1 MNKKK
6 ILIILRA
13 AFASRTAH
21 HVLSLLLT
29 GIMLGGIGLTLR
41 SDIEDIK
48 LYVQSVLD
56 RDPNYK
62 NLQDSVSDNMI
73 RGKIDIETEIVE
85 DEIKEE
91 SKTLVS
97 NDTKNGYDSY
107 TPSSSSSNNSNTSNN
122 TSSSNTSSSS
132 SSNNN
137 SSNNNNNDNSNSN
150 NSNSNNSNKQE
161 ETVDKSAF
169 NGKDAIISEGQ
180 PFNPM
185 NALQLYACD
194 ITGENIT
201 NSIVITENNV
211 DIYKPGVYNVKAS
224 IALKNGKTLDKK
236 FAVRVE
242 PTVLDLAVNDVK
254 ASKTELKKEEDYTM
268 NFAVNSSKSYIDVEK
283 VVINKKEYEVSKI
296 LEDEIERYSVNLM
309 APNKAGYESLKLQKV
324 IMSDKTVV
332 DIDKTVNINVL
343 KEDATLNNVIVED
356 ESNENN
362 ALKVSFNLKDVDNTI
377 SEPKICIYD
386 KDGNLVLEKPF
397 LKNKYSSYTKI
408 STKINLDKAG
418 IYTVKVLAN
427 KNDEAKEQTNEE
439 KSIELFSKEI
449 AVNMKA
455 VSDDEDMSLLPMNE
469 NYDDEGIE
477 AYSEDDESLLKSR
490 SKLTSDNEASLEN
503 RSRRPLYTLLPTSY
517 KEDNI
522 TEGKDDKEIDISITG
537 NIENDK
543 GQIKP
548 GTITIALPINTGFT
562 VNERGKVITPEIK
575 IENSGQDSVDIYAY
589 KFIDPNGTEGINI
602 TSEDSIVGKEQSI
615 SRKNLTL
622 SLSGQTTVYFK
633 SEMQEEGKTGMYED
647 PDLTRPVTSEVK
659 LLELNGQSSGKL
671 RLNGIAGKQKNGIDT
686 AISEKFILML
696 KIKRATN

>member
-6 ILIILRA
+6 ILVILRT

-41 SDIEDIK
+41 SDIENIR

-62 NLQDSVSDNMI
+62 NLQDSVSENMI
-73 RGKIDIETEIVE
+73 RGKIDIESQLVE
-85 DEIKEE
+85 DEAEE
-91 SKTLVS
+91 TKTLVS

-107 TPSSSSSNNSNTSNN
+107 TPSSSSSNSSNTSNN

-137 SSNNNNNDNSNSN
+137 SSNDNNNDNSNSN

-362 ALKVSFNLKDVDNTI
+362 ALKISFNLKDVDNTI

-439 KSIELFSKEI
+439 KVL
-449 AVNMKA
+449 
-455 VSDDEDMSLLPMNE
+455 
-469 NYDDEGIE
+469 NYF
-477 AYSEDDESLLKSR
+477 LK
-490 SKLTSDNEASLEN
+490 
-503 RSRRPLYTLLPTSY
+503 
-517 KEDNI
+517 
-522 TEGKDDKEIDISITG
+522 
-537 NIENDK
+537 
-543 GQIKP
+543 
-548 GTITIALPINTGFT
+548 
-562 VNERGKVITPEIK
+562 
-575 IENSGQDSVDIYAY
+575 
-589 KFIDPNGTEGINI
+589 
-602 TSEDSIVGKEQSI
+602 
-615 SRKNLTL
+615 
-622 SLSGQTTVYFK
+622 
-633 SEMQEEGKTGMYED
+633 
-647 PDLTRPVTSEVK
+647 K
-659 LLELNGQSSGKL
+659 LL
-671 RLNGIAGKQKNGIDT
+671 
-686 AISEKFILML
+686 
-696 KIKRATN
+696 

>member
-6 ILIILRA
+6 ILIILRT

-41 SDIEDIK
+41 SDIENIR

-62 NLQDSVSDNMI
+62 NLQDSVSENMI
-73 RGKIDIETEIVE
+73 RGKIDIESQLVE
-85 DEIKEE
+85 DEAEE
-91 SKTLVS
+91 TKTLVS

-107 TPSSSSSNNSNTSNN
+107 TPSSSSSNSSNASNN
-122 TSSSNTSSSS
+122 TSSSNTSGSS

-137 SSNNNNNDNSNSN
+137 SSSNNTNDNSNSN

-201 NSIVITENNV
+201 NSIIITENNV

-254 ASKTELKKEEDYTM
+254 ASKTELKKEENYTM

-283 VVINKKEYEVSKI
+283 VVINKKEYEVSKV

-343 KEDATLNNVIVED
+343 KEDATLNDVVVED
-356 ESNENN
+356 ESDGNNE
-362 ALKVSFNLKDVDNTI
+362 LKISFNLKDVDNTI

-386 KDGNLVLEKPF
+386 KDGNLVLENPF
-397 LKNKYSSYTKI
+397 SKSKYSSYTKV

-427 KNDEAKEQTNEE
+427 KNDEPKEQDNEE

-469 NYDDEGIE
+469 NYDEGIE
-477 AYSEDDESLLKSR
+477 SYSEANLNSVSNDEDIEGYSEDDTVNFRNILR
-490 SKLTSDNEASLEN
+490 AS
-503 RSRRPLYTLLPTSY
+503 SG
-517 KEDNI
+517 NI
-522 TEGKDDKEIDISITG
+522 TGSDTTEQKHDISITG
-537 NIENDK
+537 NVLNDK
-543 GQIKP
+543 GEMPSGTFQVVVPTTASFTVDKDGKFI
-548 GTITIALPINTGFT
+548 GTTITIRNQGYQNID
-562 VNERGKVITPEIK
+562 V
-575 IENSGQDSVDIYAY
+575 YAY
-589 KFIDPNGTEGINI
+589 KFIDVDKTEGINVKAKSEI
-602 TSEDSIVGKEQSI
+602 TERA
-615 SRKNLTL
+615 SRSDITL
-622 SLSGQTTVYFK
+622 NIQGNRNTAYFK
-633 SEMQEEGKTGMYED
+633 TED
-647 PDLTRPVTSEVK
+647 ISSTNSGIYQNP
-659 LLELNGQSSGKL
+659 ELNAPASSDGIKIL
-671 RLNGIAGKQKNGIDT
+671 EIASNSNGILNLQGQAGKAPLKTDT
-686 AISEKFILML
+686 AISNTFTLIL
-696 KIKRATN
+696 KIKKSTN

>member
-6 ILIILRA
+6 ILIILRT

-62 NLQDSVSDNMI
+62 NLQDLVSDNMI

-107 TPSSSSSNNSNTSNN
+107 TPSSSSSNSSNTSNN
-122 TSSSNTSSSS
+122 TFSSNTSSSS

-254 ASKTELKKEEDYTM
+254 VSKTELKKEEDYTM

-455 VSDDEDMSLLPMNE
+455 VSDDEDMNLLPMNE

-477 AYSEDDESLLKSR
+477 TYSEDDESLLKSR
-490 SKLTSDNEASLEN
+490 SKLTSDNETSLEN

-522 TEGKDDKEIDISITG
+522 TQGKDDKEIDISITG

-562 VNERGKVITPEIK
+562 VNERGEVITPEIK
-575 IENSGQDSVDIYAY
+575 IENSGQDAVDIYAY
-589 KFIDPNGTEGINI
+589 KFIDPNGTKGINI

>member
-6 ILIILRA
+6 ILIILRT

-41 SDIEDIK
+41 SDIENIR

-62 NLQDSVSDNMI
+62 NLQDSVSENMI
-73 RGKIDIETEIVE
+73 RGNIDIESQLVE
-85 DEIKEE
+85 DDTKEE

-107 TPSSSSSNNSNTSNN
+107 TPSSSSSNSSNTSNN

-296 LEDEIERYSVNLM
+296 LEDEIERYSVNLI

-386 KDGNLVLEKPF
+386 EDGNLVLEKPF

-455 VSDDEDMSLLPMNE
+455 VSDDEEMNLLPMNE
-469 NYDDEGIE
+469 NYDEDIE
-477 AYSEDDESLLKSR
+477 AYSEENLNSVSNDKELDGYSETDEVNFENILR
-490 SKLTSDNEASLEN
+490 TSN
-503 RSRRPLYTLLPTSY
+503 
-517 KEDNI
+517 K
-522 TEGKDDKEIDISITG
+522 KDDKTYNVTITGSIDNNKGESPSGTLQLTVPTSMAFIIDNKGNFKSSSITIKNNG
-537 NIENDK
+537 IDK
-543 GQIKP
+543 
-548 GTITIALPINTGFT
+548 
-562 VNERGKVITPEIK
+562 
-575 IENSGQDSVDIYAY
+575 VDVYAY
-589 KFIDPNGTEGINI
+589 KFIDNDGERNINI
-602 TSEDSIVGKEQSI
+602 RAMTEFSDNLNETSRNNLALYIYGNSDFAYLKTESIG
-615 SRKNLTL
+615 
-622 SLSGQTTVYFK
+622 
-633 SEMQEEGKTGMYED
+633 
-647 PDLTRPVTSEVK
+647 
-659 LLELNGQSSGKL
+659 SGKSGVYKDKAL
-671 RLNGIAGKQKNGIDT
+671 QISGDTDDGVKISTVGAGLSDELKLVGISGKRDIETDT
-686 AISEKFILML
+686 AIKNDFVLIL
-696 KIKRATN
+696 KVKKSTN

>member
-6 ILIILRA
+6 ILVILRT

-41 SDIEDIK
+41 SDIENIR

-62 NLQDSVSDNMI
+62 NLQDSVSDKMI
-73 RGKIDIETEIVE
+73 RGKIDIEKEIVE
-85 DEIKEE
+85 DEAEE
-91 SKTLVS
+91 TKTLVS

-107 TPSSSSSNNSNTSNN
+107 TPSSSSSNSSNTSNN
-122 TSSSNTSSSS
+122 NSSSNTSSSS

-254 ASKTELKKEEDYTM
+254 ASKTELKKEENYTM

-397 LKNKYSSYTKI
+397 LKNKYSSYTKVF
-408 STKINLDKAG
+408 TKINLDKAG

-455 VSDDEDMSLLPMNE
+455 VSDDEDMNLLPMNE

-477 AYSEDDESLLKSR
+477 AYSEGEEFYSR
-490 SKLTSDNEASLEN
+490 ARSIRDADTSVSISGNDSVEQQ
-503 RSRRPLYTLLPTSY
+503 
-517 KEDNI
+517 
-522 TEGKDDKEIDISITG
+522 ISITG
-537 NIENDK
+537 NIADEN
-543 GQIKP
+543 GIIKP
-548 GTITIALPINTGFT
+548 GVVQVTVPTRALFT
-562 VNERGKVITPEIK
+562 VDKDGDFVGSYINIK
-575 IENSGQDSVDIYAY
+575 NLGHEALDIYAY
-589 KFIDPNGTEGINI
+589 KFKDVTGESYINVKSEEYISTNSSDTARNNVSLKISGKWATAYLKTENLSSGNSGVYKNPQLDDMSTEGVKISTVNANSSDKLTLNGT
-602 TSEDSIVGKEQSI
+602 
-615 SRKNLTL
+615 
-622 SLSGQTTVYFK
+622 
-633 SEMQEEGKTGMYED
+633 
-647 PDLTRPVTSEVK
+647 
-659 LLELNGQSSGKL
+659 
-671 RLNGIAGKQKNGIDT
+671 AGKKTSNSDT
-686 AISEKFILML
+686 AISDTFTLIL
-696 KIKRATN
+696 KIKKSTN

>member
-6 ILIILRA
+6 ILIILRT

-62 NLQDSVSDNMI
+62 NLQDSVSENMI
-73 RGKIDIETEIVE
+73 RGNIDIESQLVE
-85 DEIKEE
+85 DDVKEE

-97 NDTKNGYDSY
+97 NDTKTGYDSY
-107 TPSSSSSNNSNTSNN
+107 TPSSSSSNSSNTSNN

-150 NSNSNNSNKQE
+150 NSNSNNNDKQE

-296 LEDEIERYSVNLM
+296 LEDEIERYSVNLI

-362 ALKVSFNLKDVDNTI
+362 ALKISFNLKDVDNTI

-386 KDGNLVLEKPF
+386 EDGNLVLEKPF
-397 LKNKYSSYTKI
+397 LKNKYSSYTKF

-469 NYDDEGIE
+469 NYDNEGIE
-477 AYSEDDESLLKSR
+477 AYSEDDEDLSLDRSR
-490 SKLTSDNEASLEN
+490 IS
-503 RSRRPLYTLLPTSY
+503 SRRPLYTLPSTSY
-517 KEDNI
+517 KEDEINAS
-522 TEGKDDKEIDISITG
+522 KNDKEIDISITG
-537 NIENDK
+537 NIENDR

-548 GTITIALPINTGFT
+548 GTITVEVPINTVFT
-562 VNERGKVITPEIK
+562 VTEKGQVIAPEIK
-575 IENSGQDSVDIYAY
+575 IQNNGQEAINIYAY
-589 KFIDPNGTEGINI
+589 KFIDLNGIEGINI
-602 TSEDSIVGKEQSI
+602 KPRNEITNNEQNVSRKELALSI
-615 SRKNLTL
+615 SGRK
-622 SLSGQTTVYFK
+622 TVYLK
-633 SEMQEEGKTGMYED
+633 SEMLEEGKTGIYED
-647 PDLTRPVTSEVK
+647 VNLTHEITSEIK
-659 LLELNGQSSGKL
+659 LLEIDGQSSDKL
-671 RLNGIAGKQKNGIDT
+671 KIQGIAGKRENGIHT
-686 AISEKFILML
+686 AIREKFILIL

>member
-6 ILIILRA
+6 ILIILRT

-62 NLQDSVSDNMI
+62 NLQDTVSENMI
-73 RGKIDIETEIVE
+73 RGKIDIESQLVE
-85 DEIKEE
+85 DEAEE
-91 SKTLVS
+91 TKTLVS

-107 TPSSSSSNNSNTSNN
+107 TPSSSSSNSSNTSNN

-150 NSNSNNSNKQE
+150 NSNSNNNDKQE

-268 NFAVNSSKSYIDVEK
+268 NFAVSSSKSYIDVEK
-283 VVINKKEYEVSKI
+283 VVINKKEYEVSKV

-343 KEDATLNNVIVED
+343 KEDATLNDVVVED
-356 ESNENN
+356 KSNGNN
-362 ALKVSFNLKDVDNTI
+362 ELKISFSLKDVDNTI

-386 KDGNLVLEKPF
+386 KDGNLVLENPF
-397 LKNKYSSYTKI
+397 SKSKYSSYTKV

-439 KSIELFSKEI
+439 KCIELFSKEI

-455 VSDDEDMSLLPMNE
+455 VSDDDEMNLLPMNE

-477 AYSEDDESLLKSR
+477 AYSEANLNSVSNDEDIEGYSEDDTVNFRNILR
-490 SKLTSDNEASLEN
+490 TSSA
-503 RSRRPLYTLLPTSY
+503 
-517 KEDNI
+517 NI
-522 TEGKDDKEIDISITG
+522 TGSDTTEQKHNISITG
-537 NIENDK
+537 NVLNDK
-543 GQIKP
+543 GEMPSGTFQVVVPTTASFTINEKGQFLTIPFTIK
-548 GTITIALPINTGFT
+548 
-562 VNERGKVITPEIK
+562 NEGYQNI
-575 IENSGQDSVDIYAY
+575 DIYAY
-589 KFIDPNGTEGINI
+589 KFIDVDKTEGINVKAKSEI
-602 TSEDSIVGKEQSI
+602 TERA
-615 SRKNLTL
+615 SRSDITL
-622 SLSGQTTVYFK
+622 NIQGNRNTAYFK
-633 SEMQEEGKTGMYED
+633 TED
-647 PDLTRPVTSEVK
+647 ISSTNSGIYQNP
-659 LLELNGQSSGKL
+659 ELNAPASSDGIKIL
-671 RLNGIAGKQKNGIDT
+671 EIASNSNGILNLQGQAGKAPLKTDT
-686 AISEKFILML
+686 AISNTFTLIL
-696 KIKRATN
+696 KIKKSTN

>member
-6 ILIILRA
+6 ILVILRT

-62 NLQDSVSDNMI
+62 NLQDSVSENMI
-73 RGKIDIETEIVE
+73 RGNIDIESQLVE
-85 DEIKEE
+85 DDTKEE

-97 NDTKNGYDSY
+97 NDTKTGYDSY
-107 TPSSSSSNNSNTSNN
+107 TPSSSSSNSSNTSNN

-137 SSNNNNNDNSNSN
+137 SSSNNANDNSNSN
-150 NSNSNNSNKQE
+150 NSNSNNNDKQE

-343 KEDATLNNVIVED
+343 KEDATLNNVVVED

-455 VSDDEDMSLLPMNE
+455 VSDDENMSLLPMNG
-469 NYDDEGIE
+469 NYDEDIQV
-477 AYSEDDESLLKSR
+477 YSKSNESKSLK
-490 SKLTSDNEASLEN
+490 TSN
-503 RSRRPLYTLLPTSY
+503 
-517 KEDNI
+517 K
-522 TEGKDDKEIDISITG
+522 KDDKTYNVTITGSIDNNKGESPSGTLQLTVPTSMAFIIDNKGNFKSSSITIKNNG
-537 NIENDK
+537 IDK
-543 GQIKP
+543 
-548 GTITIALPINTGFT
+548 
-562 VNERGKVITPEIK
+562 
-575 IENSGQDSVDIYAY
+575 VDVYAY
-589 KFIDPNGTEGINI
+589 KFIDNDGERNINI
-602 TSEDSIVGKEQSI
+602 RAMTEFSDNLDEI
-615 SRKNLTL
+615 SRNDLALYIYGNSKFAYLKTESIGSSNSGVYKDKALKILGDADDGVKISTVNPGL
-622 SLSGQTTVYFK
+622 SDEL
-633 SEMQEEGKTGMYED
+633 
-647 PDLTRPVTSEVK
+647 K
-659 LLELNGQSSGKL
+659 LVGISGKKD
-671 RLNGIAGKQKNGIDT
+671 IEIDT
-686 AISEKFILML
+686 AIKNDFVLIL
-696 KIKRATN
+696 KVKKSTN

>member
-6 ILIILRA
+6 ILIILRT

-41 SDIEDIK
+41 SDIENIR

-62 NLQDSVSDNMI
+62 NLQDSVSENMI
-73 RGKIDIETEIVE
+73 RGKIDIESQLVE
-85 DEIKEE
+85 DEAEE
-91 SKTLVS
+91 TKTLVS
-97 NDTKNGYDSY
+97 NDTKTGYDSY
-107 TPSSSSSNNSNTSNN
+107 TPSSSSSNSSNTSNN
-122 TSSSNTSSSS
+122 NSSSNTSS
-132 SSNNN
+132 
-137 SSNNNNNDNSNSN
+137 NNNNDNSNSN

-161 ETVDKSAF
+161 EIVDKSAF

-201 NSIVITENNV
+201 NSIVIAENNV

-386 KDGNLVLEKPF
+386 KDGNLVLEKTF

-408 STKINLDKAG
+408 STKINLDKSG

-439 KSIELFSKEI
+439 KSIELFSKDI
-449 AVNMKA
+449 AVNMKEICDE
-455 VSDDEDMSLLPMNE
+455 SDINILPLSLNEDNE
-469 NYDDEGIE
+469 QVLV
-477 AYSEDDESLLKSR
+477 YSENNETKNLRSVNSEESKTYNVTISGYIA
-490 SKLTSDNEASLEN
+490 DNE
-503 RSRRPLYTLLPTSY
+503 
-517 KEDNI
+517 
-522 TEGKDDKEIDISITG
+522 GKFP
-537 NIENDK
+537 
-543 GQIKP
+543 P
-548 GTITIALPINTGFT
+548 GTLQVT
-562 VNERGKVITPEIK
+562 VPTAASFVID
-575 IENSGQDSVDIYAY
+575 NSGNFKSSSIKVKNDGLDKVDVYAY
-589 KFIDPNGTEGINI
+589 KFIDNDGERNINI
-602 TSEDSIVGKEQSI
+602 KSVTEFYNDLNTIPRNDLALYIYGNEEFA
-615 SRKNLTL
+615 
-622 SLSGQTTVYFK
+622 YFK
-633 SEMQEEGKTGMYED
+633 SESIGAG
-647 PDLTRPVTSEVK
+647 
-659 LLELNGQSSGKL
+659 N
-671 RLNGIAGKQKNGIDT
+671 NGIYRDSALQISTNNSDGVKISTVNPGLSDELKFVGVPGKKEIETNT
-686 AISEKFILML
+686 AISNTFTLIL
-696 KIKRATN
+696 KIKKSTN

>member
-6 ILIILRA
+6 ILIILRT

-62 NLQDSVSDNMI
+62 NLQDSVSENMI
-73 RGKIDIETEIVE
+73 RGKIDIESQLVE
-85 DEIKEE
+85 DDAKEE
-91 SKTLVS
+91 NKTLVS

-107 TPSSSSSNNSNTSNN
+107 TPSSSSSNSSNTSNN

-254 ASKTELKKEEDYTM
+254 ASKSELKKEEDYTV

-296 LEDEIERYSVNLM
+296 LEDEIERYSVNLV

-343 KEDATLNNVIVED
+343 KEDATLNDVVVED
-356 ESNENN
+356 ESNGNN
-362 ALKVSFNLKDVDNTI
+362 ALKISFKLKDVDNII

-386 KDGNLVLEKPF
+386 EGGNLVLEKPF
-397 LKNKYSSYTKI
+397 SKNKYSSYTKV

-477 AYSEDDESLLKSR
+477 AYSEANLNSVSNDEDIEGYS
-490 SKLTSDNEASLEN
+490 
-503 RSRRPLYTLLPTSY
+503 
-517 KEDNI
+517 EDNTVNFRNILRTSSANI
-522 TEGKDDKEIDISITG
+522 TGSDTIEHEHKISITG
-537 NIENDK
+537 NIVSDTGEMPSGVLQVVVPTTASFRVNK
-543 GQIKP
+543 EGKFI
-548 GTITIALPINTGFT
+548 GTNITIKNKGYQNID
-562 VNERGKVITPEIK
+562 V
-575 IENSGQDSVDIYAY
+575 YAY
-589 KFIDPNGTEGINI
+589 KFIDVDGREGISVKPKSEVTDQSSRSDIAMNIYGNNGTAYFKTENVNEEKTGIYNEADLQTSSSSDGI
-602 TSEDSIVGKEQSI
+602 KISKILANSEDT
-615 SRKNLTL
+615 LTL
-622 SLSGQTTVYFK
+622 QG
-633 SEMQEEGKTGMYED
+633 E
-647 PDLTRPVTSEVK
+647 
-659 LLELNGQSSGKL
+659 
-671 RLNGIAGKQKNGIDT
+671 AGKKSNIDT
-686 AISEKFILML
+686 AISNTFTLIL
-696 KIKRATN
+696 KIKKSTN

>member
-6 ILIILRA
+6 ILIILRT

-41 SDIEDIK
+41 SDIENIR

-62 NLQDSVSDNMI
+62 NLQDSVSENMI
-73 RGKIDIETEIVE
+73 RGKIDIESQLVE
-85 DEIKEE
+85 DKAEE

-107 TPSSSSSNNSNTSNN
+107 TPSSSSSNSSNTSSN

-137 SSNNNNNDNSNSN
+137 FSSNNNNDNSNSN
-150 NSNSNNSNKQE
+150 NSNNNNNDKQE

-343 KEDATLNNVIVED
+343 KEDATLNDVVVED
-356 ESNENN
+356 KSNGNN
-362 ALKVSFNLKDVDNTI
+362 ALKISFSLKDVDNTI

-386 KDGNLVLEKPF
+386 KDGNLVLENPF
-397 LKNKYSSYTKI
+397 SKSKYSSYTKV

-427 KNDEAKEQTNEE
+427 KNDEPKEQDNEE

-455 VSDDEDMSLLPMNE
+455 VSDDEEMNLLPMNE

-477 AYSEDDESLLKSR
+477 AYSEANLNSVSNDEDIEGYSESDEVNFRNILR
-490 SKLTSDNEASLEN
+490 TSSG
-503 RSRRPLYTLLPTSY
+503 
-517 KEDNI
+517 NI
-522 TEGKDDKEIDISITG
+522 TGSDTTEQKHNISITG
-537 NIENDK
+537 NVLNDK
-543 GQIKP
+543 GEMPSGTFQVVVPTTASFTINEKGQFLTIPFTIK
-548 GTITIALPINTGFT
+548 
-562 VNERGKVITPEIK
+562 NEGYQNIDV
-575 IENSGQDSVDIYAY
+575 YAY
-589 KFIDPNGTEGINI
+589 KFIDVDGTSGINVKPK
-602 TSEDSIVGKEQSI
+602 SEINEQSSRSDIAMNI
-615 SRKNLTL
+615 SGNNSTAYFKTEDIDDEKTGVYNESNLQSSAGSNGIKVSKILAGSNDTLTL
-622 SLSGQTTVYFK
+622 HG
-633 SEMQEEGKTGMYED
+633 E
-647 PDLTRPVTSEVK
+647 
-659 LLELNGQSSGKL
+659 
-671 RLNGIAGKQKNGIDT
+671 AGKNSNIDT
-686 AISEKFILML
+686 AISNRFTLIL
-696 KIKRATN
+696 KIKKSTN

>member
-6 ILIILRA
+6 ILIILRT

-62 NLQDSVSDNMI
+62 NLQDSVSENMI
-73 RGKIDIETEIVE
+73 RGKIDIESQLVE
-85 DEIKEE
+85 DEAEE
-91 SKTLVS
+91 TKTLVS

-107 TPSSSSSNNSNTSNN
+107 TPSSSSSNSSNTSNN

-150 NSNSNNSNKQE
+150 NSNSNNNDKQE

-268 NFAVNSSKSYIDVEK
+268 NFAVSSSKSYIDVEK

-343 KEDATLNNVIVED
+343 KEDATLNDVVVED
-356 ESNENN
+356 KSNGNN
-362 ALKVSFNLKDVDNTI
+362 ELKISFSLKDVDNTI

-386 KDGNLVLEKPF
+386 KDGNLVLENPF
-397 LKNKYSSYTKI
+397 SKSKYSSYTKV

-418 IYTVKVLAN
+418 IYTVKILAN
-427 KNDEAKEQTNEE
+427 RNDDSEKYINELN
-439 KSIELFSKEI
+439 SVELFSKDI
-449 AVNMKA
+449 AINMKE
-455 VSDDEDMSLLPMNE
+455 VLDEEDINILPLSLNEDNKQVLVYSENNETKNLRSVNKEESKTYNVTISGYVANNNGEFPPGTLQLTIPTAASFVIDNSGNFKSSSIKVKNDGLDKVDVYAYRFIDNDGERNLDIKSMSLFNE
-469 NYDDEGIE
+469 PLNIPRNNLALYIYGN
-477 AYSEDDESLLKSR
+477 AES
-490 SKLTSDNEASLEN
+490 A
-503 RSRRPLYTLLPTSY
+503 
-517 KEDNI
+517 
-522 TEGKDDKEIDISITG
+522 
-537 NIENDK
+537 
-543 GQIKP
+543 
-548 GTITIALPINTGFT
+548 
-562 VNERGKVITPEIK
+562 
-575 IENSGQDSVDIYAY
+575 
-589 KFIDPNGTEGINI
+589 
-602 TSEDSIVGKEQSI
+602 
-615 SRKNLTL
+615 
-622 SLSGQTTVYFK
+622 YFK
-633 SEMQEEGKTGMYED
+633 SESIG
-647 PDLTRPVTSEVK
+647 
-659 LLELNGQSSGKL
+659 SGN
-671 RLNGIAGKQKNGIDT
+671 NGIYRDSALQISTNGSDGVKISTVNPGVSDELKFVGVPGRKEIETDT
-686 AISEKFILML
+686 AMSNTFTLIL
-696 KIKRATN
+696 KVKKSTN

>member
-6 ILIILRA
+6 ILIILRT

-41 SDIEDIK
+41 SDIKDIK

-62 NLQDSVSDNMI
+62 NVQESVSDKMI
-73 RGKIDIETEIVE
+73 RGKIDIEKEIVE

-97 NDTKNGYDSY
+97 NDTKTGYDSY
-107 TPSSSSSNNSNTSNN
+107 TPSSSSSNSSNTSNN

-150 NSNSNNSNKQE
+150 NSNSNNNDKQE

-296 LEDEIERYSVNLM
+296 IEDEIERYSVNLV

-362 ALKVSFNLKDVDNTI
+362 ALKISFNLKDVDNTI

-386 KDGNLVLEKPF
+386 EDGNLVLEKPF

-439 KSIELFSKEI
+439 KGIELFSKEI

-455 VSDDEDMSLLPMNE
+455 VSDDEEMNLLPMNE
-469 NYDDEGIE
+469 NYNEDIE
-477 AYSEDDESLLKSR
+477 AYSEGEEFYSR
-490 SKLTSDNEASLEN
+490 ARSIRAADTSVSISGNDSVEQQ
-503 RSRRPLYTLLPTSY
+503 
-517 KEDNI
+517 
-522 TEGKDDKEIDISITG
+522 ISITG
-537 NIENDK
+537 NIADEN
-543 GQIKP
+543 GIIKP
-548 GTITIALPINTGFT
+548 GVVQVTVPTRALFT
-562 VNERGKVITPEIK
+562 VDKDGKFVGSYINIK
-575 IENSGQDSVDIYAY
+575 NSGYEALDIYAY
-589 KFIDPNGTEGINI
+589 KFKDVTGESYINVKSEEDISTNSSNTTRNNVSLKISGKWATAYLKTENLSSGNSGIYKNPQLADMSTEGVKISTVNANSSDKLTLNGT
-602 TSEDSIVGKEQSI
+602 
-615 SRKNLTL
+615 
-622 SLSGQTTVYFK
+622 
-633 SEMQEEGKTGMYED
+633 
-647 PDLTRPVTSEVK
+647 
-659 LLELNGQSSGKL
+659 
-671 RLNGIAGKQKNGIDT
+671 AGKKTSNSDT
-686 AISEKFILML
+686 AISDTFTLIL
-696 KIKRATN
+696 KIKKSTN

>member
-6 ILIILRA
+6 ILIILRT

-21 HVLSLLLT
+21 HALSLLIT
-29 GIMLGGIGLTLR
+29 AIMLGGIGLTLR

-62 NLQDSVSDNMI
+62 NLQDSVSENMI
-73 RGKIDIETEIVE
+73 RGKIDIESQLVE
-85 DEIKEE
+85 DDAKEE
-91 SKTLVS
+91 NKTLVS

-107 TPSSSSSNNSNTSNN
+107 TPSSSSSNSSNTSNN
-122 TSSSNTSSSS
+122 TSSSNTSSST

-137 SSNNNNNDNSNSN
+137 SSSNNNNDNSNSN
-150 NSNSNNSNKQE
+150 NSNNNNNDKQE

-296 LEDEIERYSVNLM
+296 LEDEIERYSVNLI

-362 ALKVSFNLKDVDNTI
+362 ALKISFNLKDVDNTI

-386 KDGNLVLEKPF
+386 EDGNLVLEKPF

-427 KNDEAKEQTNEE
+427 KNDEVKGQTNEE

-449 AVNMKA
+449 AVNMKS

-469 NYDDEGIE
+469 NYDEGIE
-477 AYSEDDESLLKSR
+477 AYSEANLNSVSNDEDVEEYLEDDTVNFRNILR
-490 SKLTSDNEASLEN
+490 AS
-503 RSRRPLYTLLPTSY
+503 SG
-517 KEDNI
+517 NI
-522 TEGKDDKEIDISITG
+522 TGSDAIEHEHKISITG
-537 NIENDK
+537 NIVSDTGEMPSGVLQVVVPTTASFSVNK
-543 GQIKP
+543 EGQFI
-548 GTITIALPINTGFT
+548 GTNITIKNQGHQNID
-562 VNERGKVITPEIK
+562 V
-575 IENSGQDSVDIYAY
+575 YAY
-589 KFIDPNGTEGINI
+589 KFIDVDGREGISVKPKSEVTEQASRSDIAMNIYGNNGTAYFKTENVNEEKTGIYNEADLQ
-602 TSEDSIVGKEQSI
+602 TSSSSDGIKI
-615 SRKNLTL
+615 SRISANSQEVLTL
-622 SLSGQTTVYFK
+622 QG
-633 SEMQEEGKTGMYED
+633 E
-647 PDLTRPVTSEVK
+647 
-659 LLELNGQSSGKL
+659 
-671 RLNGIAGKQKNGIDT
+671 AGKNSNIDT
-686 AISEKFILML
+686 AISNTFTLIL
-696 KIKRATN
+696 KIKKSTN

>member
-6 ILIILRA
+6 ILIILRT

-62 NLQDSVSDNMI
+62 NLQDSVSENMI
-73 RGKIDIETEIVE
+73 RGKIDIESQLVE
-85 DEIKEE
+85 DDAKEE

-97 NDTKNGYDSY
+97 NDTKTGYDSY
-107 TPSSSSSNNSNTSNN
+107 TPSSSSSNSSNTSNN

-150 NSNSNNSNKQE
+150 NSNSNNNDKQE

-283 VVINKKEYEVSKI
+283 VVINKNEYEVKKVF
-296 LEDEIERYSVNLM
+296 EDDIERYSVDLV
-309 APNKAGYESLKLQKV
+309 APDKAGNDVLKLQKV
-324 IMSDKTVV
+324 IMSDKTIV
-332 DIDKTVNINVL
+332 DVDKVVNINVL
-343 KEDATLNNVIVED
+343 KEDATLNDVIIKD
-356 ESNENN
+356 ESDENN
-362 ALKVSFNLKDVDNTI
+362 TIGISFDLKDIDNTI
-377 SEPKICIYD
+377 KEPKICIYD
-386 KDGNLVLEKPF
+386 EENNLVLEKKF
-397 LKNKYSSYTKI
+397 LKSKYSSTTKV
-408 STKINLDKAG
+408 STKVNLNKAG
-418 IYTVKVLAN
+418 IYTVKILAN
-427 KNDEAKEQTNEE
+427 KNDDSEKYINELN
-439 KSIELFSKEI
+439 SVELFSKNI
-449 AVNMKA
+449 AVNMKEICDKTDINILPLSLNA
-455 VSDDEDMSLLPMNE
+455 SDEQIS
-469 NYDDEGIE
+469 
-477 AYSEDDESLLKSR
+477 AYSEDEESSSNAR
-490 SKLTSDNEASLEN
+490 SIRPSDKNVSISGNDSVEHQ
-503 RSRRPLYTLLPTSY
+503 
-517 KEDNI
+517 
-522 TEGKDDKEIDISITG
+522 ISITG
-537 NIENDK
+537 NIADEN
-543 GQIKP
+543 GVIKP
-548 GTITIALPINTGFT
+548 GVVQVTVPTKALFT
-562 VNERGKVITPEIK
+562 VDKDGNFVGSYINIK
-575 IENSGQDSVDIYAY
+575 NSGHESVDVYAY
-589 KFIDPNGTEGINI
+589 KFKDVTGERYINVKSENDISTNSRDTTRNNVSLKISGKWSTAYFKTEKLGSENSGVYKNPQLTDMSTEGVKISTVNSNSTDKLTLNGT
-602 TSEDSIVGKEQSI
+602 
-615 SRKNLTL
+615 
-622 SLSGQTTVYFK
+622 
-633 SEMQEEGKTGMYED
+633 
-647 PDLTRPVTSEVK
+647 
-659 LLELNGQSSGKL
+659 
-671 RLNGIAGKQKNGIDT
+671 AGKKTSNSDT
-686 AISEKFILML
+686 AISDTFTLIL
-696 KIKRATN
+696 KIKKSTN

>member
-6 ILIILRA
+6 ILIILRT

-41 SDIEDIK
+41 SDIEEVK

-62 NLQDSVSDNMI
+62 NLQDSVSENMI
-73 RGKIDIETEIVE
+73 RGNIDIESQLVE
-85 DEIKEE
+85 DDAKEE
-91 SKTLVS
+91 GKTLVS
-97 NDTKNGYDSY
+97 NDTKTGYDSY
-107 TPSSSSSNNSNTSNN
+107 TPSTSSSN
-122 TSSSNTSSSS
+122 SSNTSSSSSSNSSNTSSNS

-150 NSNSNNSNKQE
+150 NSNNNNNDKQE

-296 LEDEIERYSVNLM
+296 LEDEIERYSVNLV

-343 KEDATLNNVIVED
+343 KEDATLNDVVVED
-356 ESNENN
+356 ESNGNN
-362 ALKVSFNLKDVDNTI
+362 ALKISFNLKDVDNTI

-397 LKNKYSSYTKI
+397 SKNKYSSYTKL

-455 VSDDEDMSLLPMNE
+455 VSDDEEMNLLPMNE
-469 NYDDEGIE
+469 NYDEGIE
-477 AYSEDDESLLKSR
+477 AYSEANLNSVSNDEDIEGYSE
-490 SKLTSDNEASLEN
+490 SDEVNFRNILRAS
-503 RSRRPLYTLLPTSY
+503 SG
-517 KEDNI
+517 NI
-522 TEGKDDKEIDISITG
+522 TGSDTTEQKHNISITG
-537 NIENDK
+537 NVLNDK
-543 GQIKP
+543 GEMPSGTFQVVVPTTASFTVDKDGKFI
-548 GTITIALPINTGFT
+548 GTTITIRNQGYQNID
-562 VNERGKVITPEIK
+562 V
-575 IENSGQDSVDIYAY
+575 YAY
-589 KFIDPNGTEGINI
+589 KFIDVDGSEGINVKPKSEVTDQSSRSNVEMNI
-602 TSEDSIVGKEQSI
+602 LGNNSTAYFKTEDKTSSNSGIYQNPELTTPASSDGIKI
-615 SRKNLTL
+615 SRISANSQDVLTL
-622 SLSGQTTVYFK
+622 QG
-633 SEMQEEGKTGMYED
+633 E
-647 PDLTRPVTSEVK
+647 
-659 LLELNGQSSGKL
+659 
-671 RLNGIAGKQKNGIDT
+671 AGKNSNIDT
-686 AISEKFILML
+686 AISNTFTLIL
-696 KIKRATN
+696 KIKKSTN

>member
-6 ILIILRA
+6 ILVILRT

-62 NLQDSVSDNMI
+62 NLQDSVSENMI
-73 RGKIDIETEIVE
+73 RGKIDIESQLVE
-85 DEIKEE
+85 DDAKEE

-97 NDTKNGYDSY
+97 NDTKTGYDSY
-107 TPSSSSSNNSNTSNN
+107 TPSSSSSNSSNTSNN
-122 TSSSNTSSSS
+122 ISSSNTSSSS

-150 NSNSNNSNKQE
+150 NSNSNNNDKQE

-343 KEDATLNNVIVED
+343 KEDATLNDVVVED
-356 ESNENN
+356 ESNGNN

-439 KSIELFSKEI
+439 KGIELFSKEI

-455 VSDDEDMSLLPMNE
+455 VSDDEDMNLLPMNE
-469 NYDDEGIE
+469 NYDEDIE
-477 AYSEDDESLLKSR
+477 AYSEANLNLVSNDEDIEGYSEDDTVNFRNILR
-490 SKLTSDNEASLEN
+490 AS
-503 RSRRPLYTLLPTSY
+503 SG
-517 KEDNI
+517 NI
-522 TEGKDDKEIDISITG
+522 TGSDTTEQKHNISITG
-537 NIENDK
+537 NVLNDK
-543 GQIKP
+543 GEMP
-548 GTITIALPINTGFT
+548 SGTFQVVVPTTASFT
-562 VNERGKVITPEIK
+562 VNEKGQFLTIPFTIK
-575 IENSGQDSVDIYAY
+575 NEGYQNIDVYAY
-589 KFIDPNGTEGINI
+589 KFIDVDGTAGINVKPK
-602 TSEDSIVGKEQSI
+602 SEINEESSRSDIAMSISGNNKTAYFKTENVSEERTGIYNEQSLQTSSSNDGIKI
-615 SRKNLTL
+615 SSISAKSKDTLTL
-622 SLSGQTTVYFK
+622 HG
-633 SEMQEEGKTGMYED
+633 E
-647 PDLTRPVTSEVK
+647 
-659 LLELNGQSSGKL
+659 
-671 RLNGIAGKQKNGIDT
+671 AGKNSNIDT
-686 AISEKFILML
+686 AISNIFTLIL
-696 KIKRATN
+696 KIKKSTN

>member
-6 ILIILRA
+6 ILIILRT

-41 SDIEDIK
+41 SDIENIR

-62 NLQDSVSDNMI
+62 NLQDSVSENMI
-73 RGKIDIETEIVE
+73 RGKIDIESQLVE
-85 DEIKEE
+85 DEAEE
-91 SKTLVS
+91 TKTLVS

-107 TPSSSSSNNSNTSNN
+107 TPSSSSSNSSNTSNN

-283 VVINKKEYEVSKI
+283 VVINKKEYEVSKV

-343 KEDATLNNVIVED
+343 KEDATLNDVVVED
-356 ESNENN
+356 KSNGNN
-362 ALKVSFNLKDVDNTI
+362 ELKISFSLKDVDNTI

-386 KDGNLVLEKPF
+386 KDGNLVLENPF
-397 LKNKYSSYTKI
+397 SKSKYSSYTKV

-418 IYTVKVLAN
+418 IYTVKILAN
-427 KNDEAKEQTNEE
+427 RNDDSEKYINELN
-439 KSIELFSKEI
+439 SVELFSKDI
-449 AVNMKA
+449 AINMKE
-455 VSDDEDMSLLPMNE
+455 VLDEEDINILPLSLNEDNKQVLVYSENNETKNLRSVNKEESKTYNVTISGYVANNNGEFPPGTLQLTIPTAASFVIDNSGNFKSSSIKVKNDGLDKVDVYAYRFIDNDGERNLDIKSMSLFNE
-469 NYDDEGIE
+469 PLNIPRNNLALYIYGN
-477 AYSEDDESLLKSR
+477 AES
-490 SKLTSDNEASLEN
+490 A
-503 RSRRPLYTLLPTSY
+503 
-517 KEDNI
+517 
-522 TEGKDDKEIDISITG
+522 
-537 NIENDK
+537 
-543 GQIKP
+543 
-548 GTITIALPINTGFT
+548 
-562 VNERGKVITPEIK
+562 
-575 IENSGQDSVDIYAY
+575 
-589 KFIDPNGTEGINI
+589 
-602 TSEDSIVGKEQSI
+602 
-615 SRKNLTL
+615 
-622 SLSGQTTVYFK
+622 YFK
-633 SEMQEEGKTGMYED
+633 SESIG
-647 PDLTRPVTSEVK
+647 
-659 LLELNGQSSGKL
+659 SGN
-671 RLNGIAGKQKNGIDT
+671 NGIYRDSALQISTNGSDGVKISTVNPGVSDELKFVGVPGRKEIETDT
-686 AISEKFILML
+686 AMSNTFTLIL
-696 KIKRATN
+696 KVKKSTN

>member
-6 ILIILRA
+6 ILIILRT

-62 NLQDSVSDNMI
+62 NLQDSVSENMI
-73 RGKIDIETEIVE
+73 RGNIDIESQLVE
-85 DEIKEE
+85 ADAKEE

-97 NDTKNGYDSY
+97 NDTKTGYDSY
-107 TPSSSSSNNSNTSNN
+107 TPSSSSSNSSNTSNN

-254 ASKTELKKEEDYTM
+254 VSKTELKKEEDYTM

-343 KEDATLNNVIVED
+343 KEDATLNDVVIKD
-356 ESNENN
+356 ENDENN
-362 ALKVSFNLKDVDNTI
+362 TIGISFDLKDVDNTI
-377 SEPKICIYD
+377 KEPKICIYD
-386 KDGNLVLEKPF
+386 EEHNLVLEQKF
-397 LKNKYSSYTKI
+397 SKSKYSSYTKV
-408 STKINLDKAG
+408 STKVNLNKAG
-418 IYTVKVLAN
+418 IYTIKILAN
-427 KNDEAKEQTNEE
+427 KNYDSEKYIDESN
-439 KSIELFSKEI
+439 SIELFSKDI
-449 AVNMKA
+449 AVNIKEIG
-455 VSDDEDMSLLPMNE
+455 DEADINILPLSLNNNNE
-469 NYDDEGIE
+469 QISV
-477 AYSEDDESLLKSR
+477 YSEEQESSSNAR
-490 SKLTSDNEASLEN
+490 SIRPSDKNVSI
-503 RSRRPLYTLLPTSY
+503 S
-517 KEDNI
+517 
-522 TEGKDDKEIDISITG
+522 GIDSVEHQISITG
-537 NIENDK
+537 NIADEN
-543 GQIKP
+543 GVIKP
-548 GTITIALPINTGFT
+548 GVVQVTVPTKAGFT
-562 VNERGKVITPEIK
+562 VDKDGDFTAPVIK
-575 IENSGQDSVDIYAY
+575 IKNNGQEAVDIYVY
-589 KFIDPNGTEGINI
+589 KFVDTNGTNGINIESESNITENIGTKSRNNISLNIVGTEATAYFKSKSLEDSESGVYKDPDLREETTEGIRVLKVYG
-602 TSEDSIVGKEQSI
+602 DSTG
-615 SRKNLTL
+615 NLTL
-622 SLSGQTTVYFK
+622 N
-633 SEMQEEGKTGMYED
+633 GK
-647 PDLTRPVTSEVK
+647 
-659 LLELNGQSSGKL
+659 
-671 RLNGIAGKQKNGIDT
+671 AGKAPLKTDT
-686 AISEKFILML
+686 AISDRFTLIL
-696 KIKRATN
+696 KIKKSTN

>member
-6 ILIILRA
+6 ILIVLRT

-41 SDIEDIK
+41 SDIENIR

-62 NLQDSVSDNMI
+62 NLQDSVSENMI
-73 RGKIDIETEIVE
+73 RGKIDIESQLVE
-85 DEIKEE
+85 DEAEE
-91 SKTLVS
+91 TKTLVS

-107 TPSSSSSNNSNTSNN
+107 TPSSSSSNSSNTSNN

-224 IALKNGKTLDKK
+224 IALKSGKTLDKK

-268 NFAVNSSKSYIDVEK
+268 NFAINSSKSYIDVEK

-362 ALKVSFNLKDVDNTI
+362 ALKISFNLKDVDNTI

-386 KDGNLVLEKPF
+386 KDGNLVLENPF
-397 LKNKYSSYTKI
+397 SKNKYSSYTKI

-427 KNDEAKEQTNEE
+427 KNDDSEKYINEVNI
-439 KSIELFSKEI
+439 IELFSKDI
-449 AVNMKA
+449 VVNMKEICDE
-455 VSDDEDMSLLPMNE
+455 SDINILPLSLNEDNE
-469 NYDDEGIE
+469 QVLV
-477 AYSEDDESLLKSR
+477 YSEN
-490 SKLTSDNEASLEN
+490 NEAKNL
-503 RSRRPLYTLLPTSY
+503 RSVNKEESKTYNVNISGYVANNNGEFPSGTLQVTVPTIATFVI
-517 KEDNI
+517 DN
-522 TEGKDDKEIDISITG
+522 
-537 NIENDK
+537 K
-543 GQIKP
+543 GDFKSTP
-548 GTITIALPINTGFT
+548 ITIKNNGLD
-562 VNERGKVITPEIK
+562 KV
-575 IENSGQDSVDIYAY
+575 DVYAY
-589 KFIDPNGTEGINI
+589 KFIDNDGEGNINI
-602 TSEDSIVGKEQSI
+602 KSVTEFYNDLNTLPRNNLALRIYGNSESA
-615 SRKNLTL
+615 
-622 SLSGQTTVYFK
+622 YFK
-633 SEMQEEGKTGMYED
+633 SESIGSGNNGVYRDSALQISTNGSDG
-647 PDLTRPVTSEVK
+647 VK
-659 LLELNGQSSGKL
+659 ISTVNPGLSDELKFVGVSGK
-671 RLNGIAGKQKNGIDT
+671 NDMETNT
-686 AISEKFILML
+686 AISNTFTLIL
-696 KIKRATN
+696 KIKKSTN

>member
-6 ILIILRA
+6 ILIILRT

-41 SDIEDIK
+41 SDIENIR

-97 NDTKNGYDSY
+97 NDTKTGYDSY
-107 TPSSSSSNNSNTSNN
+107 TPSSSSSNSSNTSNN

-150 NSNSNNSNKQE
+150 NSNSNNNDKQE

-194 ITGENIT
+194 VTGENIT

-296 LEDEIERYSVNLM
+296 LEDEIERYSVNLV

-343 KEDATLNNVIVED
+343 KEDATLNDVVVED
-356 ESNENN
+356 KSNGNN
-362 ALKVSFNLKDVDNTI
+362 ALKISFSLKDVDNTI

-386 KDGNLVLEKPF
+386 EDGNLVLENPF
-397 LKNKYSSYTKI
+397 SKSKYSSYTKI

-427 KNDEAKEQTNEE
+427 KNDEAKEQINEE

-477 AYSEDDESLLKSR
+477 TYSEDDESLLKSR

-503 RSRRPLYTLLPTSY
+503 RSRRPLYTLPPTSY

-548 GTITIALPINTGFT
+548 GTITIALPINTVFT
-562 VNERGKVITPEIK
+562 VNERGEVITPEIK
-575 IENSGQDSVDIYAY
+575 IENSGQDAVDIYAY
-589 KFIDPNGTEGINI
+589 KFIDQNGTEGINI
-602 TSEDSIVGKEQSI
+602 TSKNNIVGNEENM

-633 SEMQEEGKTGMYED
+633 SEMQEEGKTGMYKD
-647 PDLTRPVTSEVK
+647 PDLTTRVTSEVK
-659 LLELNGQSSGKL
+659 LLELNGQSSDKL
-671 RLNGIAGKQKNGIDT
+671 RLNGIAGKQESGIDT
-686 AISEKFILML
+686 AISENFILML

>member
-6 ILIILRA
+6 ILIILRT

-41 SDIEDIK
+41 SDIENIR

-62 NLQDSVSDNMI
+62 NLQDSVSENMI
-73 RGKIDIETEIVE
+73 RGKIDIESQLVE
-85 DEIKEE
+85 DKAEE

-107 TPSSSSSNNSNTSNN
+107 TPSSSSSNSSNTSNN

-137 SSNNNNNDNSNSN
+137 NDNSNSN
-150 NSNSNNSNKQE
+150 NSNNNNNDKQE

-283 VVINKKEYEVSKI
+283 VVINKKEYKVSKI

-343 KEDATLNNVIVED
+343 KEDATLNDVVVEE
-356 ESNENN
+356 ESNGNN
-362 ALKVSFNLKDVDNTI
+362 ALKISFKLKDVDNTI

-386 KDGNLVLEKPF
+386 KDGNLVLENPF
-397 LKNKYSSYTKI
+397 SKSKYSSYTKV

-455 VSDDEDMSLLPMNE
+455 VSDDEDMNLLPMNA
-469 NYDDEGIE
+469 NYNEDIE
-477 AYSEDDESLLKSR
+477 AYSEANLNLVSNDKELDKYSEDDTVNFENILRTSNKD
-490 SKLTSDNEASLEN
+490 LTINIGSNQH
-503 RSRRPLYTLLPTSY
+503 
-517 KEDNI
+517 KINI
-522 TEGKDDKEIDISITG
+522 TGKVADK
-537 NIENDK
+537 K
-543 GQIKP
+543 GEIKP
-548 GTITIALPINTGFT
+548 GTLQIVVPTIASFT
-562 VNERGKVITPEIK
+562 VDKYGEFTAPIIK
-575 IENSGQDSVDIYAY
+575 IQNNGEEAVDIYVY
-589 KFIDPNGTEGINI
+589 KFSDSNGANGIDIKSEKSITDNI
-602 TSEDSIVGKEQSI
+602 PRSEISLSI
-615 SRKNLTL
+615 S
-622 SLSGQTTVYFK
+622 GDTTAYFK
-633 SEMQEEGKTGMYED
+633 SESLGDVKSGVYIDQNLEKESTEGIKVLKIFGNSTGN
-647 PDLTRPVTSEVK
+647 LK
-659 LLELNGQSSGKL
+659 FNGKSGKAAL
-671 RLNGIAGKQKNGIDT
+671 KTDT
-686 AISEKFILML
+686 AISDRFTLIL
-696 KIKRATN
+696 KIKKSTN

>member
-6 ILIILRA
+6 ILIILRT

-41 SDIEDIK
+41 SDIENIR

-62 NLQDSVSDNMI
+62 NLQDSVSENMI
-73 RGKIDIETEIVE
+73 RGKIDIESQLVE
-85 DEIKEE
+85 DKAEE

-107 TPSSSSSNNSNTSNN
+107 TPSSSSSNSSNTSNN

-150 NSNSNNSNKQE
+150 NSNNNNNDKQE

-254 ASKTELKKEEDYTM
+254 ASKTELKKEENYTM

-332 DIDKTVNINVL
+332 DIDKTLNINVL

-362 ALKVSFNLKDVDNTI
+362 ALKISFNLKDVDNTI

-397 LKNKYSSYTKI
+397 SKSKYSSYTKV

-418 IYTVKVLAN
+418 IYTVKILAN
-427 KNDEAKEQTNEE
+427 RNDDSEKYINELN
-439 KSIELFSKEI
+439 SVELFSKDI
-449 AVNMKA
+449 AINMKE
-455 VSDDEDMSLLPMNE
+455 VLDEEDINILPLSLNEDNKQVLVYSENNETKNLRSVNKEESKTYNVTISGYVANNNGEFPPGTLQLTIPTAASFVIDNSGNFKSSSIKVKNDGLDKVDVYAYRFIDNDGERNLDIKSMSLFNE
-469 NYDDEGIE
+469 PLNIPRNNLALYIYGN
-477 AYSEDDESLLKSR
+477 AES
-490 SKLTSDNEASLEN
+490 A
-503 RSRRPLYTLLPTSY
+503 
-517 KEDNI
+517 
-522 TEGKDDKEIDISITG
+522 
-537 NIENDK
+537 
-543 GQIKP
+543 
-548 GTITIALPINTGFT
+548 
-562 VNERGKVITPEIK
+562 
-575 IENSGQDSVDIYAY
+575 
-589 KFIDPNGTEGINI
+589 
-602 TSEDSIVGKEQSI
+602 
-615 SRKNLTL
+615 
-622 SLSGQTTVYFK
+622 YFK
-633 SEMQEEGKTGMYED
+633 SESIG
-647 PDLTRPVTSEVK
+647 
-659 LLELNGQSSGKL
+659 SGN
-671 RLNGIAGKQKNGIDT
+671 NGIYRDSALQISTNGSDGVKISTVNPGVSDELKFVGVPGRKEIETDT
-686 AISEKFILML
+686 AMSNTFTLIL
-696 KIKRATN
+696 KVKKSTN

>member
-6 ILIILRA
+6 ILIILRT

-41 SDIEDIK
+41 SDIEGIK

-73 RGKIDIETEIVE
+73 RGKFDIETEIVE

-91 SKTLVS
+91 DKTLVS
-97 NDTKNGYDSY
+97 NDTKTGYDSY
-107 TPSSSSSNNSNTSNN
+107 TPSSSSSNSSNTSNN

-254 ASKTELKKEEDYTM
+254 VSKTELKKEEDYTM

-283 VVINKKEYEVSKI
+283 VVINKKEYEVSKV

-386 KDGNLVLEKPF
+386 EDGNLVLEKPF

-490 SKLTSDNEASLEN
+490 SKLTSDNETSLGN
-503 RSRRPLYTLLPTSY
+503 RSRRPLYTLPPTSY

-548 GTITIALPINTGFT
+548 GTITIALPINTVFT
-562 VNERGKVITPEIK
+562 VNERGQVIVPDIK
-575 IENSGQDSVDIYAY
+575 IENNGQDPIDIYAY
-589 KFIDPNGTEGINI
+589 KFMDPNGEKGINI
-602 TSEDSIVGKEQSI
+602 TSKDSIVGNEKNI

-622 SLSGQTTVYFK
+622 SMSGRTTVYFK
-633 SEMQEEGKTGMYED
+633 SEKLEEGKTGIYED
-647 PDLTRPVTSEVK
+647 ENLTKPIRSEVK
-659 LLELNGQSSGKL
+659 ILELNGQSSDRL
-671 RLNGIAGKQKNGIDT
+671 RLDGIAGKQENGIDT
-686 AISEKFILML
+686 AIRENFILIL

>member
-6 ILIILRA
+6 ILIILRT

-62 NLQDSVSDNMI
+62 NLQDSVSENMI
-73 RGKIDIETEIVE
+73 RGKIDIESQLVE
-85 DEIKEE
+85 NDEKEE

-107 TPSSSSSNNSNTSNN
+107 TPSSSSSNSSNTSNN

-283 VVINKKEYEVSKI
+283 VVINKKEYEVSKV

-343 KEDATLNNVIVED
+343 KEDATLNDVVVED
-356 ESNENN
+356 KSNGNN
-362 ALKVSFNLKDVDNTI
+362 ELKISFSLKDVDNTI

-386 KDGNLVLEKPF
+386 KDGNLVLENPF
-397 LKNKYSSYTKI
+397 SKSKYSSYTKV

-418 IYTVKVLAN
+418 IYTVKILAN
-427 KNDEAKEQTNEE
+427 RNDDSEKYINELN
-439 KSIELFSKEI
+439 SVELFSKDI
-449 AVNMKA
+449 AINMKE
-455 VSDDEDMSLLPMNE
+455 VLDEEDINILPLSLNEDNKQVLVYSENNETKNLRSVNKEESKTYNVTISGYVANNNGEFPPGTLQLTIPTAASFVIDNSGNFKSSSIKVKNDGLDKVDVYAYRFIDNDGERNLDIKSMSLFNE
-469 NYDDEGIE
+469 PLNIPRNNLALYIYGN
-477 AYSEDDESLLKSR
+477 AES
-490 SKLTSDNEASLEN
+490 A
-503 RSRRPLYTLLPTSY
+503 
-517 KEDNI
+517 
-522 TEGKDDKEIDISITG
+522 
-537 NIENDK
+537 
-543 GQIKP
+543 
-548 GTITIALPINTGFT
+548 
-562 VNERGKVITPEIK
+562 
-575 IENSGQDSVDIYAY
+575 
-589 KFIDPNGTEGINI
+589 
-602 TSEDSIVGKEQSI
+602 
-615 SRKNLTL
+615 
-622 SLSGQTTVYFK
+622 YFK
-633 SEMQEEGKTGMYED
+633 SESIG
-647 PDLTRPVTSEVK
+647 
-659 LLELNGQSSGKL
+659 SGN
-671 RLNGIAGKQKNGIDT
+671 NGIYRDSALQISTNGSDGVKISTVNPGVSDELKFVGVPGRKEIETDT
-686 AISEKFILML
+686 AMSNTFTLIL
-696 KIKRATN
+696 KVKKSTN

>member
-6 ILIILRA
+6 ILIILRT

-62 NLQDSVSDNMI
+62 NLQDTVSENMI
-73 RGKIDIETEIVE
+73 RGKIDIESQLVE
-85 DEIKEE
+85 DEAEE
-91 SKTLVS
+91 TKTLVS

-107 TPSSSSSNNSNTSNN
+107 TPSSSSSNSSNTSNN

-150 NSNSNNSNKQE
+150 NSNSNNNDKQE

-268 NFAVNSSKSYIDVEK
+268 NFAVSSSKSYIDVEK

-386 KDGNLVLEKPF
+386 KDGNLVLEKTF

-408 STKINLDKAG
+408 STKINLDKSG

-439 KSIELFSKEI
+439 KIIELFSKDI
-449 AVNMKA
+449 AVNMKEICDE
-455 VSDDEDMSLLPMNE
+455 SDINILPLSLNEDNE
-469 NYDDEGIE
+469 QVLV
-477 AYSEDDESLLKSR
+477 YSENNETKNLRSVNSEESKTYNVTISGYIA
-490 SKLTSDNEASLEN
+490 DNE
-503 RSRRPLYTLLPTSY
+503 
-517 KEDNI
+517 
-522 TEGKDDKEIDISITG
+522 GKFP
-537 NIENDK
+537 
-543 GQIKP
+543 P
-548 GTITIALPINTGFT
+548 GTLQVT
-562 VNERGKVITPEIK
+562 VPTAASFVID
-575 IENSGQDSVDIYAY
+575 NSGNFKSSSIKVKNDGLDKVDVYAY
-589 KFIDPNGTEGINI
+589 KFIDNDGERNINI
-602 TSEDSIVGKEQSI
+602 KSVTEFYNDLNTIPRNDLALYIYGNEEFA
-615 SRKNLTL
+615 
-622 SLSGQTTVYFK
+622 YFK
-633 SEMQEEGKTGMYED
+633 SESIGAG
-647 PDLTRPVTSEVK
+647 
-659 LLELNGQSSGKL
+659 N
-671 RLNGIAGKQKNGIDT
+671 NGIYRDSALQISTNNSDGVKISTVNPGLSDELKFVGVPGKKEIETNT
-686 AISEKFILML
+686 AISNTFTLIL
-696 KIKRATN
+696 KIKKSTN

>member
-6 ILIILRA
+6 ILVILRT

-29 GIMLGGIGLTLR
+29 GLMLGGIGLTLR

-62 NLQDSVSDNMI
+62 NLQDSVSENMI
-73 RGKIDIETEIVE
+73 RGNIDIESQLVE
-85 DEIKEE
+85 DDTKEE

-97 NDTKNGYDSY
+97 NDTKTGYDSY
-107 TPSSSSSNNSNTSNN
+107 TPSSSSSNSSNTSNN

-137 SSNNNNNDNSNSN
+137 SSSNDNND
-150 NSNSNNSNKQE
+150 KQE

-211 DIYKPGVYNVKAS
+211 DIYKPGVYNIKAS

-254 ASKTELKKEEDYTM
+254 ASKTELKKEEDYTI

-343 KEDATLNNVIVED
+343 KEDATLNDVVVED
-356 ESNENN
+356 KSNGNN
-362 ALKVSFNLKDVDNTI
+362 TIGVSFNLKDIDNTI
-377 SEPKICIYD
+377 NEPKICIYD
-386 KDGNLVLEKPF
+386 EGGNLVLENPF
-397 LKNKYSSYTKI
+397 SKSKYSSITKV
-408 STKINLDKAG
+408 STKVNLNKAG
-418 IYTVKVLAN
+418 IYTVKILAN
-427 KNDEAKEQTNEE
+427 KNDEESEKYINELN
-439 KSIELFSKEI
+439 SVELFSKDI
-449 AVNMKA
+449 AVNMRE
-455 VSDDEDMSLLPMNE
+455 VCDEEDINLLPASLYNDNE
-469 NYDDEGIE
+469 DIE
-477 AYSEDDESLLKSR
+477 AYSEDSETKNLRSVNKEESKNYNV
-490 SKLTSDNEASLEN
+490 T
-503 RSRRPLYTLLPTSY
+503 
-517 KEDNI
+517 
-522 TEGKDDKEIDISITG
+522 ISAYVA
-537 NIENDK
+537 NDK
-543 GQIKP
+543 GEFP
-548 GTITIALPINTGFT
+548 TGTFQLTVPTTAAFVIDNKGNFKSSSIT
-562 VNERGKVITPEIK
+562 VKNEGLDKV
-575 IENSGQDSVDIYAY
+575 DVYAY
-589 KFIDPNGTEGINI
+589 KFIDNDGERNINI
-602 TSEDSIVGKEQSI
+602 KTITEFEYDLNTIPRNELALYIYGNRE
-615 SRKNLTL
+615 TA
-622 SLSGQTTVYFK
+622 YFK
-633 SEMQEEGKTGMYED
+633 TEKLGSNNNGVYED
-647 PDLTRPVTSEVK
+647 KQLTKLTNINDGVK
-659 LLELNGQSSGKL
+659 ISTVNAGSSDKLILNGVSGK
-671 RLNGIAGKQKNGIDT
+671 KTFGIDT
-686 AISEKFILML
+686 AIKNDFTLIL
-696 KIKRATN
+696 KVKKSTN

>member
-1 MNKKK
+1 
-6 ILIILRA
+6 
-13 AFASRTAH
+13 
-21 HVLSLLLT
+21 
-29 GIMLGGIGLTLR
+29 
-41 SDIEDIK
+41 
-48 LYVQSVLD
+48 
-56 RDPNYK
+56 
-62 NLQDSVSDNMI
+62 MI
-73 RGKIDIETEIVE
+73 RGKIDIESQLVE
-85 DEIKEE
+85 DEAEE
-91 SKTLVS
+91 TKTLVS

-107 TPSSSSSNNSNTSNN
+107 TPSSSSSNSSNTSNN
-122 TSSSNTSSSS
+122 TSSGNTSSSS

-137 SSNNNNNDNSNSN
+137 SSSNNTNDNSNSN

-268 NFAVNSSKSYIDVEK
+268 NFVVNSSKSYIDVEK

-309 APNKAGYESLKLQKV
+309 APNKAGYESLKLQKI

-356 ESNENN
+356 ENN
-362 ALKVSFNLKDVDNTI
+362 ALKISFNLKDIDNTI
-377 SEPKICIYD
+377 SDPKICIYD
-386 KDGNLVLEKPF
+386 EDGNLVLEKPF

-469 NYDDEGIE
+469 NYNEDIE
-477 AYSEDDESLLKSR
+477 AYSEANLNLVSNDKELDEYSEDDTVNFENILRTSNKD
-490 SKLTSDNEASLEN
+490 LTINIGSNQH
-503 RSRRPLYTLLPTSY
+503 
-517 KEDNI
+517 KINI
-522 TEGKDDKEIDISITG
+522 TGKVADK
-537 NIENDK
+537 K
-543 GQIKP
+543 GEIKP
-548 GTITIALPINTGFT
+548 GTLQIVVPTIASFT
-562 VNERGKVITPEIK
+562 VDKYGEFTAPIIK
-575 IENSGQDSVDIYAY
+575 IQNNGEEAVDIYVY
-589 KFIDPNGTEGINI
+589 KFSDSNGANGIDIKSEKSITDNI
-602 TSEDSIVGKEQSI
+602 PRSEISLSI
-615 SRKNLTL
+615 S
-622 SLSGQTTVYFK
+622 GDTTAYFK
-633 SEMQEEGKTGMYED
+633 SESLGDVKSGVYIDQNLEKESTEGIKVLKIFGNSTGN
-647 PDLTRPVTSEVK
+647 LK
-659 LLELNGQSSGKL
+659 FNGKSGKAAL
-671 RLNGIAGKQKNGIDT
+671 KTDT
-686 AISEKFILML
+686 AISDRFTLIL
-696 KIKRATN
+696 KIKKSTN

>member
-6 ILIILRA
+6 ILIILRT

-73 RGKIDIETEIVE
+73 RGKIDIESQLVE
-85 DEIKEE
+85 DDTKEE

-97 NDTKNGYDSY
+97 NDTKTGYDSY
-107 TPSSSSSNNSNTSNN
+107 IPSSSSSNSSNTSN
-122 TSSSNTSSSS
+122 NTSSSS

-242 PTVLDLAVNDVK
+242 PTVLDLAVNDIK
-254 ASKTELKKEEDYTM
+254 TSKTELKKEEDYTM

-283 VVINKKEYEVSKI
+283 VVINKNEYEVKKVF
-296 LEDEIERYSVNLM
+296 EDDIERYSVDLV
-309 APNKAGYESLKLQKV
+309 APNKAGSDVLKLQKV
-324 IMSDKTVV
+324 IMSDKTIV
-332 DIDKTVNINVL
+332 DVNKAVNINVL
-343 KEDATLNNVIVED
+343 KEDAILEDVIIKD

-362 ALKVSFNLKDVDNTI
+362 TIGISFKLKDVDNTI
-377 SEPKICIYD
+377 KEPKICIYD
-386 KDGNLVLEKPF
+386 EENNLILEQKF
-397 LKNKYSSYTKI
+397 SKNKYSSFTKV
-408 STKINLDKAG
+408 STKVNLNKVG
-418 IYTVKVLAN
+418 IYTVKILAN
-427 KNDEAKEQTNEE
+427 KNDDSEKYINE
-439 KSIELFSKEI
+439 SNSVELFSKDI
-449 AVNMKA
+449 AVNIKEICDEEDINILPLSLNNDNEE
-455 VSDDEDMSLLPMNE
+455 VS
-469 NYDDEGIE
+469 I
-477 AYSEDDESLLKSR
+477 YSENNETKTLKSSIKEE
-490 SKLTSDNEASLEN
+490 SKNYNVTISGYIADNDGKFPPGTLQVTVPTTAAFIINNKGNFTSS
-503 RSRRPLYTLLPTSY
+503 
-517 KEDNI
+517 NI
-522 TEGKDDKEIDISITG
+522 TVRNNGIDK
-537 NIENDK
+537 
-543 GQIKP
+543 
-548 GTITIALPINTGFT
+548 
-562 VNERGKVITPEIK
+562 
-575 IENSGQDSVDIYAY
+575 VDIYAY
-589 KFIDPNGTEGINI
+589 KFIDDDGERNINI
-602 TSEDSIVGKEQSI
+602 KSVTEFYNDLNTIPRNDLALYIYGNEEAA
-615 SRKNLTL
+615 
-622 SLSGQTTVYFK
+622 YFK
-633 SEMQEEGKTGMYED
+633 SESIGSGNNGVYRDSTLQISTNGSDG
-647 PDLTRPVTSEVK
+647 VK
-659 LLELNGQSSGKL
+659 ISTVNPGLSDELKFVGVSGK
-671 RLNGIAGKQKNGIDT
+671 NDMEINT
-686 AISEKFILML
+686 AIKNEFTLIL
-696 KIKRATN
+696 KIKKSTN

>member
-6 ILIILRA
+6 ILIILRT

-21 HVLSLLLT
+21 HVLSLLIT
-29 GIMLGGIGLTLR
+29 AIMLGGIGLTLR

-62 NLQDSVSDNMI
+62 NLQDSVSENMI
-73 RGKIDIETEIVE
+73 RGKIDIESQLVE
-85 DEIKEE
+85 DDAKEE

-97 NDTKNGYDSY
+97 NDTKTGYDNY
-107 TPSSSSSNNSNTSNN
+107 TPSSSSSNSSNTSNN
-122 TSSSNTSSSS
+122 TSSSNTSSSNTS
-132 SSNNN
+132 SSISSNNN

-211 DIYKPGVYNVKAS
+211 DIYKPGVYKVKAS

-254 ASKTELKKEEDYTM
+254 ASKTELKKEENYTM

-343 KEDATLNNVIVED
+343 KEDAALNDVVVED
-356 ESNENN
+356 ESNGNN
-362 ALKVSFNLKDVDNTI
+362 ALKISFKLKDVDNTI

-386 KDGNLVLEKPF
+386 KDGNLVLENPF
-397 LKNKYSSYTKI
+397 SKSKYSSYTKV

-477 AYSEDDESLLKSR
+477 AYSEANLNSVSNDEDIEGYSESDEVNFRNILR
-490 SKLTSDNEASLEN
+490 TSSG
-503 RSRRPLYTLLPTSY
+503 
-517 KEDNI
+517 NI
-522 TEGKDDKEIDISITG
+522 TGSDITEQKHNISITG
-537 NIENDK
+537 NVLNDK
-543 GQIKP
+543 GEMP
-548 GTITIALPINTGFT
+548 SGTFQVVVPTTASFT
-562 VNERGKVITPEIK
+562 VNEKGQFLTIPFTIK
-575 IENSGQDSVDIYAY
+575 NEGYQNIDIYAY
-589 KFIDPNGTEGINI
+589 KFIDVDGTAGINVKPK
-602 TSEDSIVGKEQSI
+602 SEVTDQSSRSDIAMNI
-615 SRKNLTL
+615 SGNNSTAYFKTEDIDDEKTGVYNESNLQSSAGSSGIKVSKILAGSNDTLTL
-622 SLSGQTTVYFK
+622 HG
-633 SEMQEEGKTGMYED
+633 E
-647 PDLTRPVTSEVK
+647 
-659 LLELNGQSSGKL
+659 
-671 RLNGIAGKQKNGIDT
+671 AGKNSNIDT
-686 AISEKFILML
+686 AISNRFTLIL
-696 KIKRATN
+696 KIKKSTN

>member
-13 AFASRTAH
+13 ALASRTAH

-62 NLQDSVSDNMI
+62 NLQDSVSENMI

-97 NDTKNGYDSY
+97 NDTKTGYDSY
-107 TPSSSSSNNSNTSNN
+107 TPSNSSSN
-122 TSSSNTSSSS
+122 SSNTSSSS

-137 SSNNNNNDNSNSN
+137 SSSNNSNDNSNSN

-224 IALKNGKTLDKK
+224 IVLKNGKTLDKK

-362 ALKVSFNLKDVDNTI
+362 ALKISFNLKDVDNTI

-386 KDGNLVLEKPF
+386 EDGNLVLEKPF
-397 LKNKYSSYTKI
+397 SKNKYSSYTKI

-427 KNDEAKEQTNEE
+427 KNSEDEEIAGNKLDE
-439 KSIELFSKEI
+439 IELFCKTI
-449 AVNMKA
+449 KVNMRL
-455 VSDDEDMSLLPMNE
+455 VTSDESIRENSNANLGLLEMNINLENNDVED
-469 NYDDEGIE
+469 
-477 AYSEDDESLLKSR
+477 YSEKKITKN
-490 SKLTSDNEASLEN
+490 SKNSSEEIHQVTITGVVLNKNGE
-503 RSRRPLYTLLPTSY
+503 LPTGALQVSVPTSTSFII
-517 KEDNI
+517 DNQ
-522 TEGKDDKEIDISITG
+522 GDFKS
-537 NIENDK
+537 
-543 GQIKP
+543 
-548 GTITIALPINTGFT
+548 LPI
-562 VNERGKVITPEIK
+562 EIK
-575 IENSGQDSVDIYAY
+575 NLGIQNVDIYAY
-589 KFIDPNGTEGINI
+589 KFIDTNGSSGINVKKA
-602 TSEDSIVGKEQSI
+602 SEVTNNQNSIPRSDIALNI
-615 SRKNLTL
+615 SGNAGTAYLKTEDEASVNSGIYREEELINKYNNNDGIKISTINSNSNDKLTL
-622 SLSGQTTVYFK
+622 N
-633 SEMQEEGKTGMYED
+633 GK
-647 PDLTRPVTSEVK
+647 
-659 LLELNGQSSGKL
+659 
-671 RLNGIAGKQKNGIDT
+671 AGKQNLTADTGISNT
-686 AISEKFILML
+686 FTLIL
-696 KIKRATN
+696 KIKKSTN

>member
-6 ILIILRA
+6 ILIILRT

-21 HVLSLLLT
+21 HVLSLLIT

-62 NLQDSVSDNMI
+62 NLQDSVSENMI
-73 RGKIDIETEIVE
+73 RGKIDIESQLVE
-85 DEIKEE
+85 DDAKEE
-91 SKTLVS
+91 NKTLVS

-107 TPSSSSSNNSNTSNN
+107 TPSSSSSNSSNTSNN

-224 IALKNGKTLDKK
+224 IALKNGKTLDKR

-254 ASKTELKKEEDYTM
+254 ASKSELKKEEDYTV

-296 LEDEIERYSVNLM
+296 LEDEIERYSVNLV

-362 ALKVSFNLKDVDNTI
+362 ALKISFNLKDVDNTI

-386 KDGNLVLEKPF
+386 EGGNLVLEKPF
-397 LKNKYSSYTKI
+397 SKNKYSSYTKV

-477 AYSEDDESLLKSR
+477 AYSEANLNSVSNDEDIEGYS
-490 SKLTSDNEASLEN
+490 
-503 RSRRPLYTLLPTSY
+503 
-517 KEDNI
+517 EDNTVNFRNILRTSSANI
-522 TEGKDDKEIDISITG
+522 TGSDTIEHEHKISITG
-537 NIENDK
+537 NIVSDTGEMPSGVLQVVVPTTASFRVNK
-543 GQIKP
+543 EGKFI
-548 GTITIALPINTGFT
+548 GTNITIKNKGYQNID
-562 VNERGKVITPEIK
+562 V
-575 IENSGQDSVDIYAY
+575 YAY
-589 KFIDPNGTEGINI
+589 KFIDVDGREGISVKPKSEVTDQSSRSDIAMNIYGNNGTAYFKTENVNEEKTGIYNEADLQTSSSSDGI
-602 TSEDSIVGKEQSI
+602 KISKILANSEDT
-615 SRKNLTL
+615 LTL
-622 SLSGQTTVYFK
+622 QG
-633 SEMQEEGKTGMYED
+633 E
-647 PDLTRPVTSEVK
+647 
-659 LLELNGQSSGKL
+659 
-671 RLNGIAGKQKNGIDT
+671 AGKKSNIDT
-686 AISEKFILML
+686 AISNTFTLIL
-696 KIKRATN
+696 KIKKSTN

>member
-6 ILIILRA
+6 ILIILRT

-62 NLQDSVSDNMI
+62 NLQDSVSENMI
-73 RGKIDIETEIVE
+73 RGNIDIESQLVE
-85 DEIKEE
+85 DDAKEE

-97 NDTKNGYDSY
+97 NDTKTGYDSY
-107 TPSSSSSNNSNTSNN
+107 TPSSSSSNSSNISNN

-150 NSNSNNSNKQE
+150 NSNSNNNDKQE

-296 LEDEIERYSVNLM
+296 LEDEIERYSVNLI

-362 ALKVSFNLKDVDNTI
+362 ALKISFNLKDVDNTI
-377 SEPKICIYD
+377 SETKICIYD
-386 KDGNLVLEKPF
+386 EDGNLVLEKPF
-397 LKNKYSSYTKI
+397 SKNKYSSYTKI

-439 KSIELFSKEI
+439 KSVELFSKEI

-477 AYSEDDESLLKSR
+477 AYSEANLNSVSNDKEVEGYSDSDEVNFRNILR
-490 SKLTSDNEASLEN
+490 AS
-503 RSRRPLYTLLPTSY
+503 SG
-517 KEDNI
+517 NI
-522 TEGKDDKEIDISITG
+522 TGSDTTEQKHDISITG
-537 NIENDK
+537 NVLNDK
-543 GQIKP
+543 GEMPSGTFQVVVPTTASFTVDKDGKFIET
-548 GTITIALPINTGFT
+548 TITIRNQGYQNID
-562 VNERGKVITPEIK
+562 V
-575 IENSGQDSVDIYAY
+575 YAY
-589 KFIDPNGTEGINI
+589 KFIDVDKTEGINVKAKSEI
-602 TSEDSIVGKEQSI
+602 TERA
-615 SRKNLTL
+615 SRSDITL
-622 SLSGQTTVYFK
+622 NIQGNRNTAYFK
-633 SEMQEEGKTGMYED
+633 TED
-647 PDLTRPVTSEVK
+647 ISSTNSGIYQNP
-659 LLELNGQSSGKL
+659 ELNAPASSDGIKIL
-671 RLNGIAGKQKNGIDT
+671 EIASNSNGILNLQGQAGKAPLKTDT
-686 AISEKFILML
+686 AISNTFTLIL
-696 KIKRATN
+696 KIKKSTN